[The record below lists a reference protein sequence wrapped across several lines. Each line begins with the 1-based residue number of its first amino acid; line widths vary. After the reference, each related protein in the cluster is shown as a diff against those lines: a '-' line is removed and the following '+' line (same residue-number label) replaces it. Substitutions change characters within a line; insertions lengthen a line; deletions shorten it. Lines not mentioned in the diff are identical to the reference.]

1 MPQLYPLK
9 VEQKGH
15 NFVANGV
22 SDIPLK
28 LPVDE
33 KNKLFSKNYYAKLK
47 NKTMSIPVDYKEDI
61 MRRSPEKPKLPFVSV
76 RKRIVQY
83 SSSKYSKIKM
93 QYKFVGLHQRL
104 TAITTSFV
112 RLLENHR
119 LRR

>member
-76 RKRIVQY
+76 RN
-83 SSSKYSKIKM
+83 IKM
-93 QYKFVGLHQRL
+93 AKTVVK
-104 TAITTSFV
+104 I
-112 RLLENHR
+112 
-119 LRR
+119 